1 MTFGSSISTCLGKY
15 ANFKGRAI
23 RSEYWWFYLFF
34 VIISIVSSVISGVM
48 FEIGDPMSQGLPA
61 IVNLAFTLPL
71 LSAGA
76 RRLHDIGKSIMIW
89 HQILSDN
96 PKQTSPCIPDLAKLY
111 EDAFK
116 SNQTF

>member
-48 FEIGDPMSQGLPA
+48 FEFGDPMSQGLPA

-76 RRLHDIGKSIMIW
+76 RRLHDIGKSGWWQLILLTGVGAILLIIW
-89 HQILSDN
+89 WCSGTKSDGDKYN
-96 PKQTSPCIPDLAKLY
+96 L
-111 EDAFK
+111 
-116 SNQTF
+116 